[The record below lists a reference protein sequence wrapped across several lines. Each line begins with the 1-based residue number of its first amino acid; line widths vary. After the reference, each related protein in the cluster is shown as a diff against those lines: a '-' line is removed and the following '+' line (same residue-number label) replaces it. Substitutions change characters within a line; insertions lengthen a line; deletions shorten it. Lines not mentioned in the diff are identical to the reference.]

1 MKATIT
7 LSDGTK
13 IEVTG
18 VTSIQ
23 HVETVAWMLAVKHSV
38 RKRRNLHVKTVEAM
52 LPTGKHSKTYDLN
65 GLKGLQTVETI

>member
-23 HVETVAWMLAVKHSV
+23 HVETMAWMLAVRHST
-38 RKRRNLHVKTVEAM
+38 RKRKNVYVKQVEAM
-52 LPTGKHSKTYDLN
+52 LPTGKHSKIYDLN